1 MGLGAEEANTSS
13 KLYKVLY
20 CLQIIQSLIFE
31 YKQKNRG
38 EVTLYVEDLEG
49 GHNGTQSSAAAN
61 GAVPEPE

>member
-1 MGLGAEEANTSS
+1 LGLDDQEANSSS

-31 YKQKNRG
+31 YKQKNKG
-38 EVTLYVEDLEG
+38 EVTLYVENIEDG
-49 GHNGTQSSAAAN
+49 VAGAGNSAAAG